1 MPPPFPRS
9 LCVAALLCTA
19 AIAAPA
25 QAESRGYRIDPVHT
39 RVAFQ
44 VSHAGFSQAI
54 GTFSQARGR
63 LDFDREDWST
73 TRLDV
78 EIPLDTLDIGDADW
92 RRRILDRT
100 FFDAGKYPVARFIST
115 RVERG
120 AGDTA
125 TVHGTLTLR
134 GRSQPVA
141 LQVTLNALKRHP
153 LTFKRTAGFS
163 ARGTLSRKAFGI
175 TAWNSVVGDTVS
187 LIIEAEAVL
196 DGDAEAPADPPAAA
210 RGNPAEPEPAADPTD
225 PEPDD
230 ADDR

>member
-1 MPPPFPRS
+1 MPLPFRRS

-25 QAESRGYRIDPVHT
+25 QAESRAYRLDPVHT

-73 TRLDV
+73 AKLDV
-78 EIPLDTLDIGDADW
+78 EIPLETLDIGDADW
-92 RRRILDRT
+92 RKRILDRT
-100 FFDAGKYPVARFIST
+100 FLDAGRHPVARFTST

-175 TAWNSVVGDTVS
+175 TAWNSVVGDAVS
-187 LIIEAEAVL
+187 LIIEAEALL
-196 DGDAEAPADPPAAA
+196 DGDAEAPAGPPAAA
-210 RGNPAEPEPAADPTD
+210 PGNPAEPTPAADPTD

-230 ADDR
+230 ANDR

>member
-1 MPPPFPRS
+1 MPPPVLRS
-9 LCVAALLCTA
+9 LCAAALLCTA

-25 QAESRGYRIDPVHT
+25 QAASRAYRIDPVHS

-54 GTFSQARGR
+54 GTFSRARGR
-63 LDFDREDWST
+63 LDFDPEDWST
-73 TRLDV
+73 ARLDV

-92 RRRILDRT
+92 RRRILDRI
-100 FFDAGKYPVARFIST
+100 FLDAGKHPVARFTST

-125 TVHGTLTLR
+125 TVHGTLTLH

-175 TAWNSVVGDTVS
+175 TAWNSVVGDAVS

-196 DGDAEAPADPPAAA
+196 DGDAEAPADVPADAPA
-210 RGNPAEPEPAADPTD
+210 DPAEPAPAADPSD

-230 ADDR
+230 ANDR